1 MIFDIENGLLSL
13 FFFQT
18 FLVEF
23 SSYNEFLKLGQRI
36 CGVRENIMSKWCWT
50 LFFVFHWITMASM
63 GEISQNL
70 SCLPLLETIFKY
82 KIAIGFTLYM
92 GLLVFFVLTTQLHD
106 RLYMRRYDFLNIF
119 FCLIIFLM

>member
-1 MIFDIENGLLSL
+1 MKFFTENHVFSSLAVSDLQAKSLS
-13 FFFQT
+13 FFQT

-36 CGVRENIMSKWCWT
+36 CGVREKIMSKWCWT

-106 RLYMRRYDFLNIF
+106 QSYMRRYIF
-119 FCLIIFLM
+119 